1 MTIPAIAAAAL
12 SKIGR
17 EMPLRPRMS
26 TTECI
31 TQTSLSPTKSPK
43 RRRPEAQRRDEQLRH
58 ADGERLHRG
67 RAQQRALGAAEA
79 EHAVHAAVGEQAHD
93 DLAHALAHQRH
104 GRAARA
110 GGADVGEL
118 VPARRAATSW
128 RLTSAAIAG
137 SPRMPESITTA
148 PTPSASSRSRT

>member
-1 MTIPAIAAAAL
+1 
-12 SKIGR
+12 
-17 EMPLRPRMS
+17 MS

-43 RRRPEAQRRDEQLRH
+43 RRRPEAH
-58 ADGERLHRG
+58 GETSSFGTPTGQRLHRG

-79 EHAVHAAVGEQAHD
+79 EHAVHAPVGELAHD

-110 GGADVGEL
+110 GGAHL
-118 VPARRAATSW
+118 VERVARRRARPRAGVTSD
-128 RLTSAAIAG
+128 AIVG
-137 SPRMPESITTA
+137 SPRIPESITTA
-148 PTPSASSRSRT
+148 PTPSAVRRSRT